1 MARNHVVPG
10 VCRGSGPAPI
20 RVVGKLTNFFERAVY
35 LDQDG
40 ADLAAVRRCLDGDR
54 AAFEE
59 LVLRYQRP
67 LFNVALRLL
76 GRYDEASDATQNAFI
91 KAYGHLETFDATQ
104 RFFSWIYR
112 ILRNECLNAL
122 RGKRTFEPLS
132 DGVLGAERPT
142 DAIEDVERQRAV
154 QQAVMSL
161 DIDYREVIALRH
173 FADMSYEDI
182 ATTLGIP
189 AKTVKSRLYTARQ
202 RLAASLSAWKER

>member
-1 MARNHVVPG
+1 M
-10 VCRGSGPAPI
+10 PI
-20 RVVGKLTNFFERAVY
+20 RVAGKLTNLFERPVY
-35 LDQDG
+35 LDQDE

-132 DGVLGAERPT
+132 DGVLGADRPADT
-142 DAIEDVERQRAV
+142 IEDVERQRAV

-189 AKTVKSRLYTARQ
+189 SKTVKSRLYTARQ
-202 RLAASLSAWKER
+202 RLAESLSAWKVR

>member
-1 MARNHVVPG
+1 M
-10 VCRGSGPAPI
+10 
-20 RVVGKLTNFFERAVY
+20 Y
-35 LDQDG
+35 LDQDE
-40 ADLAAVRRCLDGDR
+40 ADLAAVRRCLDGER

-76 GRYDEASDATQNAFI
+76 GRYDEASDATQNAFV
-91 KAYGHLETFDATQ
+91 KAYGHLDTFDPTQ

-122 RGKRTFEPLS
+122 RGQRTWEPLS
-132 DGVLGAERPT
+132 DGVLGGARPS

-154 QQAVMSL
+154 HQAVMAL
-161 DIDYREVIALRH
+161 EMDYREVIALRH
-173 FADMSYEDI
+173 FAGMSYEDI
-182 ATTLGIP
+182 ATMLGIP

-202 RLAASLSAWKER
+202 RLAVSLRAWNVRL

>member
-1 MARNHVVPG
+1 M
-10 VCRGSGPAPI
+10 
-20 RVVGKLTNFFERAVY
+20 GKLTNFFERAVY

-76 GRYDEASDATQNAFI
+76 GRYDEASDATQNAFV

-122 RGKRTFEPLS
+122 RGQRPFEPLS
-132 DGVLGAERPT
+132 DGVLGAAWPT

-154 QQAVMSL
+154 QRAVMSL

-189 AKTVKSRLYTARQ
+189 SKTVKSRLYTARQ
-202 RLAASLSAWKER
+202 RLAESLSAWKVR

>member
-1 MARNHVVPG
+1 M
-10 VCRGSGPAPI
+10 
-20 RVVGKLTNFFERAVY
+20 Y

-40 ADLAAVRRCLDGDR
+40 ADLAAVRRCLDGEQ

-76 GRYDEASDATQNAFI
+76 GRYDAAHDATQTAFV
-91 KAYGHLETFDATQ
+91 KAYRHLRTFDQKQ

-122 RGKRTFEPLS
+122 RSQPVWEPLS
-132 DGVLGAERPT
+132 DGLLGPERPT
-142 DAIEDVERQRAV
+142 DAIEDMERQRAV
-154 QQAVMSL
+154 HQAVMSL
-161 DIDYREVIALRH
+161 DTEYREVIALRH

-182 ATTLGIP
+182 AATLGIP
-189 AKTVKSRLYTARQ
+189 AKTVKSRLYSARQ
-202 RLAASLSAWKER
+202 RLAASLSAWKVR